1 MSEVSFYPLAY
12 DPSRSRNEEL
22 TLLSSLLFKQTTNAT
37 GGGLASS
44 PVVAGLSK
52 TTGGEGLTR
61 AELAEK
67 KAAEV
72 EAKKSEKKSE

>member
-1 MSEVSFYPLAY
+1 LKRIADLSRLPLF
-12 DPSRSRNEEL
+12 S
-22 TLLSSLLFKQTTNAT
+22 KQTTNAT

-44 PVVAGLSK
+44 PIVSGLPK

-67 KAAEV
+67 KAAEA